1 MRGIKD
7 FLRIDE
13 LIEYFELDA
22 KQYIKKMSKGMKQKV
37 GLVIA
42 FMKDV
47 PIYILDE
54 PTSGLDPL
62 MQNKFVEY
70 IQKLKK
76 EGKTILMSSHIFE
89 EVENTCDRIIVIK
102 EGRIIADELI
112 MNIKNKRKKHYEII
126 FVNEIDALQ
135 FSKKYEC
142 ILNKNKVSLF
152 YNDVNELIQE
162 LHQYKIDELLIRSQS
177 IEEIFLQYYGG

>member
-1 MRGIKD
+1 
-7 FLRIDE
+7 
-13 LIEYFELDA
+13 
-22 KQYIKKMSKGMKQKV
+22 
-37 GLVIA
+37 
-42 FMKDV
+42 
-47 PIYILDE
+47 
-54 PTSGLDPL
+54 
-62 MQNKFVEY
+62 
-70 IQKLKK
+70 
-76 EGKTILMSSHIFE
+76 
-89 EVENTCDRIIVIK
+89 
-102 EGRIIADELI
+102 